1 MLDIDTLWEAIT
13 SIEAQEQLKLMNA
26 LDWPNMKKEQR
37 QKRHRELYK
46 QAYPSSI
53 KEKNY
58 ITLEDLDKLQGR

>member
-1 MLDIDTLWEAIT
+1 
-13 SIEAQEQLKLMNA
+13 MNA